1 MLPQKVTMSMHH
13 IGIYISAI
21 CIAIVCLSIAVYA
34 LKNKAIPGAK
44 ALAFFMFAVLG
55 YSVPYLFQLSS
66 QNLSGALFWY
76 KLSLPG
82 ANLIG
87 PAWLVFALTWTELEN
102 RISRSKH
109 VPMFYLLLVIPF
121 LVCLAAWTN
130 HLHGFYGTNI
140 QFKTYE
146 SLAILGWDFGLFYWV
161 GFIYAYSLS
170 VIGILI
176 LLVTAQKRLRMYFY
190 QSILMIIGALFPV
203 ILRIAFAFG
212 MSPIF
217 NIDLTPFAFL
227 IAGVIWNLA
236 IFQFRFLTAVP
247 IAHKSIFLHTPIGM
261 LVVDYQGYVADI
273 NPAAAEMF
281 AVSQESIVGRVF
293 PEHLSVHL
301 SPETASFSESDSKVV
316 CLDQGEKIRYLQVQ
330 FKPIKDESKKIKLGT
345 LILLSDITDRM
356 QWENTLQESETR
368 LLLAQKISQ
377 VGNWELDLANQT
389 LWASD
394 ECLRIYGVEQT
405 SPILPFQAAQ
415 HYPLSEDR
423 PRLDAALQ
431 ALLEGRGIYNEEF
444 RIRRGTDSAIR
455 FIHSMAN
462 LVYNADGKPIKVAG
476 VIQDITERKQ
486 IENALR
492 ESEARYRFIA
502 ENTGDV
508 IWILN
513 LETSRFQYMSP
524 SVYQL
529 RGYTAKEVMAQDFKD
544 ALTPES
550 LAHIQKTL
558 PVNLEN
564 YFLGENELHFDE
576 IAQPHKDG
584 SVVWTETVTRFLR
597 DEDDDHIIVLGVSRD
612 ITARKHAE
620 EALQKKNRELENFFN
635 LTPDLLTIAT
645 TDGRFL
651 RTSPSW
657 EMLLGYTSEELMQGK
672 FLDFIHP
679 DDLEATLKTMGDLS
693 KQKRV
698 VNFVNRYRCKNG
710 TYRWIEWHSQPAD
723 NFIYAAARDITERKQ
738 MEDELL
744 YQSSHDALTGLFNRQ
759 YYETELKRLQ
769 QSRRFPIS
777 ILVMDMNGLKK
788 VNDTLGHSMGD
799 DLLRYAADAIMSAFR
814 SEDIVARIGGD
825 EFVVI
830 LPETNTEAAQIA
842 VQRVNE
848 KISEHNQKCLPDHAI
863 SLAIGFAC
871 GNQNCQ
877 LSEIFKQADIA
888 MYKNKAKGETALQN
902 SSS

>member
-1 MLPQKVTMSMHH
+1 MSMHH

-44 ALAFFMFAVLG
+44 ALAFFMVAVLG

-66 QNLSGALFWY
+66 QNFSGALFWY
-76 KLSLPG
+76 NLSLPG

-109 VPMFYLLLVIPF
+109 IPMFCLLMVIPI

-140 QFKTYE
+140 QFESYE
-146 SLAILGWDFGLFYWV
+146 SISILRWNFGLLYWV

-176 LLVTAQKRLRMYFY
+176 LLLTALKRLRMYLY
-190 QSILMIIGALFPV
+190 QSILLITGALFPI
-203 ILRIAFAFG
+203 ILRIVFAFDK
-212 MSPIF
+212 SPIS

-227 IAGVIWNLA
+227 VTGVIWNLA
-236 IFQFRFLTAVP
+236 IFLFRFLTAVP
-247 IAHKSIFLHTPIGM
+247 IAHKSIFQHTPIGM
-261 LVVDYQGYVADI
+261 IVVDYQGHVADI
-273 NPAAAEMF
+273 NPAAAEMI
-281 AVSQESIVGRVF
+281 ALPQESIIGRVF

-301 SPETASFSESDSKVV
+301 SPESASFSEADSKVIR
-316 CLDQGEKIRYLQVQ
+316 LDQGGKIRYLQVQ
-330 FKPIKDESKKIKLGT
+330 FKHIKDKNKKIKLGT
-345 LILLSDITDRM
+345 LLLLSDITERM
-356 QWENTLQESETR
+356 QWDNTLQESETR

-377 VGNWELDLANQT
+377 VGNWELDLTNRT

-394 ECLRIYGVEQT
+394 ECQRIYGVKQT
-405 SPILPFQAAQ
+405 SPILPFQVAQ
-415 HYPLSEDR
+415 QYPLSEDR

-508 IWILN
+508 IWILD
-513 LETSRFQYMSP
+513 LETNRFQYVSP

-529 RGYTAKEVMAQDFKD
+529 RGYTANEVMAQDFKD
-544 ALTPES
+544 ALMPES
-550 LAHIQKTL
+550 LAHVQKTL

-564 YFLGENELHFDE
+564 FFLGENKLHFDE

-597 DEDDDHIIVLGVSRD
+597 DEDEDDHIIVLGVSRD
-612 ITARKHAE
+612 ITARKQAE

-657 EMLLGYTSEELMQGK
+657 EMLLGYTNEELLQGK

-693 KQKRV
+693 EQKRV
-698 VNFVNRYRCKNG
+698 VNFVNRYRCKDG

-830 LPETNTEAAQIA
+830 LPETNSEAAQAA
-842 VQRVNE
+842 VQRVYE
-848 KISEHNQKCLPDHAI
+848 KISEHNLKCQPDHTI

-871 GNQNCQ
+871 GNQNNQ

-888 MYKNKAKGETALQN
+888 MYKNKAKGEKALQD
-902 SSS
+902 SSN